1 MKNIILLTI
10 ISTFIFS
17 CNKDLSDSIASDIE
31 FMAIEVYSNSSAI
44 ESPTLKLRLKT
55 IEEFP
60 CVNYNLATTEFINDN
75 ELIIRFENILEPSIC
90 LTAIGP
96 AISEIDL
103 PENINKLTFINGN
116 VIDSYNI
123 IINNQEVDISIIQ
136 SNFTNSLYEK
146 TFRYPEN
153 SFAFVCGTNT
163 TNTYLYD
170 DFLNILLNNQSLA
183 EFNFNGVGRIP
194 YPESSSGHWVNHP
207 SRYFKYINASDFE
220 NLGQI
225 LSDFTTQNIT
235 PNSGVT
241 IRLISW
247 DNRKHLS
254 WIN

>member
-60 CVNYNLATTEFINDN
+60 CVNFNLATTEFINDN

-153 SFAFVCGTNT
+153 SFAFACGNRP
-163 TNTYLYD
+163 
-170 DFLNILLNNQSLA
+170 A
-183 EFNFNGVGRIP
+183 
-194 YPESSSGHWVNHP
+194 GH
-207 SRYFKYINASDFE
+207 Y
-220 NLGQI
+220 GQR
-225 LSDFTTQNIT
+225 N
-235 PNSGVT
+235 
-241 IRLISW
+241 
-247 DNRKHLS
+247 
-254 WIN
+254 